1 MWCANKIQTQF
12 MENNL
17 KRITAVLGPTN
28 TGKTHLAVETMMEY
42 ESGIIGFPLRL
53 LAREIFDKCVKKI
66 GAEKVALIT
75 GEEKIIPKFPK
86 YYICTVESMPQ
97 DMLVDFIAI
106 DEIQMCADHERGHI
120 FTDRL
125 LNARGEKL
133 TMFLGSHTM
142 KSIITELINDVEFV
156 NRERYSK
163 LTYSGYK
170 KISRLNPKTAL
181 IAFSIDEVY
190 ALAELVRRQ
199 KGGAAVIMG
208 SLSPKTRNSQV
219 ELYQSGDANF
229 LVATDAIGMGINMD
243 IDNVSFSNLKKF
255 DGKKTRNLNLSE
267 ISQIAGRA
275 GRHINDGTFGV
286 TGECKQ
292 LSSDEIEKLE
302 KHDLDSI
309 NTLYWRNSQINFD
322 SLDGLIASL
331 EKKINNKFL
340 KKINDCDDENALKF
354 LTKNNDILKN
364 KNTTDLIKVL
374 WECCQIPDFS
384 KKAYG
389 NHIEVVKTIFEFL
402 TSKNG
407 MVTNDYMK
415 KQLEGLDKY
424 NGNIDTLSNRISNVR
439 TWSYVANKKNWA
451 KNADYWIERTKYIE
465 DKLSDKLHEE
475 LTKSFVDKRI
485 SVLSRSL
492 KQDISLATKIENNN
506 EVIIDGQYMG
516 RLNGMKLNLELKSG
530 SLKTDVKSLRK
541 AASQAIV
548 PELMKRVNQII
559 TSFDFKISEDN
570 KIYWMDGAIA
580 YISPGK
586 DYLNPKLEL
595 IVDEA
600 IDLDSKEK
608 LKVYLEKELYNLI
621 RSELS
626 DLVNLSKVKF
636 ENNYAR
642 ALCFQLFENNG
653 VIKRDSVHQMIKNIS
668 KEDRV
673 NLRKVGIKIG
683 RYHVFLPRMLKPSA
697 VNLKVKLW
705 KLFFPKDKKYVIP
718 ISGLNFLKDQS
729 IENNKFLLIC
739 GFENFNKFHLRVDIL
754 ERLFVKIIES
764 TKKNMFQVNSDMINL
779 LGCSKENFFKLL
791 ELMQYKKIKAENNKE
806 EIFAYKPKKIRIKNE
821 KIVKN
826 SKHNSPFN
834 KLSEIRFR

>member
-1 MWCANKIQTQF
+1 
-12 MENNL
+12 MENNI

-66 GAEKVALIT
+66 GIEKVALIT
-75 GEEKIIPKFPK
+75 GEEKIIPKSPK

-97 DMLVDFIAI
+97 DMLVDFVAV

-142 KSIITELINDVEFV
+142 KSILSELIKNVEFV

-243 IDNVSFSNLKKF
+243 IDNVSFSSLKKF
-255 DGKKTRNLNLSE
+255 DGKKNRNLSLNE

-275 GRHINDGTFGV
+275 GRHVNDGTFGV

-302 KHDLDSI
+302 KHTLSNI
-309 NTLYWRNSQINFD
+309 NSLYWRNSDINFD
-322 SLDGLIASL
+322 NLESLIFSL
-331 EKKINNKFL
+331 EKKTNNQIL
-340 KKINDCDDENALKF
+340 KRVNDCDDEKVLKF
-354 LTKNNDILKN
+354 LAKDNDFLKKNYSK
-364 KNTTDLIKVL
+364 DLVKIL

-384 KKAYG
+384 KRAYG
-389 NHIEVVKTIFEFL
+389 NHTDVVKKIYEFL

-407 MVTNDYMK
+407 VITNDYMK

-424 NGNIDTLSNRISNVR
+424 NGNIDTLANRISNVR

-451 KNADYWIERTKYIE
+451 KNSDYWIERTKYIE

-475 LTKSFVDKRI
+475 LTKSFIDKRI

-492 KQDISLATKIENNN
+492 KQDISLATKIKNDN
-506 EVIIDGQYMG
+506 EVIIDEQYIG
-516 RLNGMKLNLELKSG
+516 SLKGMKLNLDLKSG
-530 SLKTDVKSLRK
+530 SLKTDIKSLRK

-548 PELMKRVNQII
+548 PELMKRVNLIVANL
-559 TSFDFKISEDN
+559 DFQISENN
-570 KIYWMDGAIA
+570 KIYWMDNPIA
-580 YISPGK
+580 YISAGK
-586 DYLNPKLEL
+586 NYLNPKLEL

-600 IDLDSKEK
+600 IDTESKEK
-608 LKVYLEKELYNLI
+608 LKKYLEKKLYELINL
-621 RSELS
+621 ELS

-636 ENNYAR
+636 ENNYTR
-642 ALCFQLFENNG
+642 ALCYQLFENNG
-653 VIKRDSVHQMIKNIS
+653 VVKRESVNQMIKNIT
-668 KEDRV
+668 KEDRL
-673 NLRKVGIKIG
+673 NLRKVGVKIG
-683 RYHVFLPRMLKPSA
+683 RYHIFLPRMLKPSA
-697 VNLKVKLW
+697 VALKVKLW
-705 KLFFPKDKKYVIP
+705 KLFYPKDKGFIIP
-718 ISGLNFLKDQS
+718 ISGLNFLKDKLN
-729 IENNKFLLIC
+729 ENNKFLLIC
-739 GFENFNKFHLRVDIL
+739 GFENFNKFYVRVDIL
-754 ERLFVKIIES
+754 ERLFIKIIECS
-764 TKKNMFQVNSDMINL
+764 KKNVFKINSDMINL

-791 ELMQYKKIKAENNKE
+791 ELMQYKKMKTSVNSE
-806 EIFAYKPKKIRIKNE
+806 EMFIYKPKKIKIKN
-821 KIVKN
+821 VKVIPN
-826 SKHNSPFN
+826 SKENSPFG
-834 KLSEIRFR
+834 KLAELRFR